1 MDRTV
6 VVGHHKRLSLSLSL
20 SLVPKKQKNNA
31 KRRPEERNRTRMQSC
46 RMSLRIAWQQQQQEQ
61 HSEGESGGLVCGPMP
76 HIAASLSVISKN
88 DPVIK
93 AAILSKIDWPSDP
106 FDRVSCLNVSRKK
119 SRCIATQF
127 NRKGLSKGETKGFF
141 FLLRGAP

>member
-1 MDRTV
+1 
-6 VVGHHKRLSLSLSL
+6 
-20 SLVPKKQKNNA
+20 
-31 KRRPEERNRTRMQSC
+31 MQSC
-46 RMSLRIAWQQQQQEQ
+46 RMSLRIAWQQQQQQQQQ

-76 HIAASLSVISKN
+76 HIAASLSAISKN